1 MAIETVKERR
11 TRLQAELD
19 ILNKIEKPTSKQT
32 RKATSLIKQITALDA
47 KIFKGRERK
56 RQLEGTL
63 SKVQK
68 ATAAKV
74 VEAAG
79 PARPPIK
86 ITVDDTTKYGGA
98 RGKSKAAK
106 KAEASIEPAPPLPPS
121 QTRKTAPIIESG
133 VAEEKRKR
141 VRKGFAELEKGA
153 EAGRRKSAR
162 EKTAKTEREGFGE
175 LEKGAEA
182 GRRRFE
188 LREKKYKSPKDYQ
201 IVYDSP
207 NRPGK
212 DAIGVSSKDPA
223 LTKTKVNKAVKTAL
237 KQAEKDTPG
246 RFGTAAGKKAIKGFF
261 RDVLGIKD
269 ISVEYDDPAKFGQ
282 DVSSSTGEDISG
294 YGGGEGKKKG
304 GKVTAKRPT
313 AKKYAMSRGSKVAS
327 VRKPTRA

>member
-1 MAIETVKERR
+1 MGIETVEDRR
-11 TRLQAELD
+11 TRLQEELD

-32 RKATSLIKQITALDA
+32 KRATSLIKQITGLDK
-47 KIFKGRERK
+47 KIFEGRKRK
-56 RQLEGTL
+56 RQLKGTL
-63 SKVQK
+63 AEVQK

-121 QTRKTAPIIESG
+121 QTRKIAPTIESG

-141 VRKGFAELEKGA
+141 VRKGFAELEKGT
-153 EAGRRKSAR
+153 EAGRRKAAR

-175 LEKGAEA
+175 LEKGTEA

-201 IVYDSP
+201 IGYDSP
-207 NRPGK
+207 NRPGT
-212 DAIGVSSKDPA
+212 DAIGISSRDPS

-261 RDVLGIKD
+261 SDVLGIDD
-269 ISVEYDDPAKFGQ
+269 ISVEYDDPAKFGDQ
-282 DVSSSTGEDISG
+282 TDF

-313 AKKYAMSRGSKVAS
+313 AKKYAMNRGGKSAS